1 MHESHARVPLRA
13 LITRI
18 KGEYDEMPGLRLTMV
33 QACRLWQ
40 LDPATCER
48 VMVALVS
55 EGFLLRTNDGAFVA
69 MPSVAKPAKIDMAT
83 PRQRSA

>member
-1 MHESHARVPLRA
+1 MHEHHAMSPLRA

-18 KGEYDEMPGLRLTMV
+18 KGEYNEMPGLQLTAA

-40 LDPATCER
+40 LDPPMCER

-55 EGFLLRTNDGAFVA
+55 EGFLLRTDNGAFVA
-69 MPSVAKPAKIDMAT
+69 MPSVAKPAKIEMST
-83 PRQRSA
+83 WRQRSA